1 MVKFVGS
8 LRALIVLDG
17 LSNFAE
23 AISRGNLSMVFSLL
37 TLQSH
42 AEHVADVRGSHH
54 LFNLFEIKNRVVIV
68 TMDHLR

>member
-23 AISRGNLSMVFSLL
+23 AIGRGSLSMVFSLL

-42 AEHVADVRGSHH
+42 AEHIAHMGSSHH
-54 LFNLFEIKNRVVIV
+54 FFNLFEVKNGVVIV
-68 TMDHLR
+68 TMDHLG